1 MLALIGILVK
11 ILIVVGAT
19 QGVVAYLILVE
30 RKVAAYAQDRIG
42 PNRCGR
48 EFGLPFGLL
57 QPLADGAKM
66 LLKEDVVPSYV
77 TKPLFLLAPSIA
89 ISAAMIAFAV
99 VPFGPVGP
107 SAPWL
112 PWGGPDLRLMPAL
125 NKVEDI
131 PREGKNLVIVAAVN
145 HGLHFRVF
153 DRDGKRV
160 DDLDEKAV
168 AAQPRQVEDL
178 KKQLQSVWP
187 PHELTRSEKSR
198 IVAAVPAMLGHA
210 LPGQVEFQIAP
221 GIDVGIVYIFAIGS
235 LAVYGV
241 ILGGWASNNKY
252 SFLGG
257 LRSSAQLISY
267 EIPLGLSIL
276 GMVLLAGSLDLN
288 TIVNWQDHNVWG
300 VVIQLP
306 GCLLFV
312 ISAFAETNRLPFD
325 LPEAEQELVGGYH
338 TEYSAMKFGM
348 FFLGEYLHV
357 ITVSY
362 LTVVLFFGGWDI
374 PFVLDQEQTGWI
386 AALAKMIVL
395 IAKVALMIF
404 FMMWVRW
411 TLPRF
416 RYDQLMDL
424 AWKSLIPLALVNLVA
439 TATIVHLWRT

>member
-1 MLALIGILVK
+1 MLAVIGILLK
-11 ILIVVGAT
+11 ILVVVGVA
-19 QGVVAYLILVE
+19 QGAVAYLILVE

-42 PNRCGR
+42 PNRAGT

-66 LLKEDVVPSYV
+66 LLKEDVIPAYV
-77 TKPLFLLAPSIA
+77 NKPLFILAPA
-89 ISAAMIAFAV
+89 ISIIAATIGFAV
-99 VPFGPVGP
+99 IPFGPVGR
-107 SAPWL
+107 SAPS
-112 PWGGPDLRLMPAL
+112 G
-125 NKVEDI
+125 I
-131 PREGKNLVIVAAVN
+131 
-145 HGLHFRVF
+145 
-153 DRDGKRV
+153 
-160 DDLDEKAV
+160 
-168 AAQPRQVEDL
+168 
-178 KKQLQSVWP
+178 
-187 PHELTRSEKSR
+187 
-198 IVAAVPAMLGHA
+198 
-210 LPGQVEFQIAP
+210 EFQIAP
-221 GIDVGIVYIFAIGS
+221 GVDVGIVYVFAIGS

-267 EIPLGLSIL
+267 EIPLGMSVL

-288 TIVNWQDHNVWG
+288 QIINYQDGHGLWLSNWLGLPAWG
-300 VVIQLP
+300 VFVQPI
-306 GCLLFV
+306 GCLLFIV
-312 ISAFAETNRLPFD
+312 SAFAETNRLPFD

-362 LTVVLFFGGWDI
+362 LTVILFFGGWDF
-374 PFVLDQEQTGWI
+374 PFLNQLQTDWFTGLLK
-386 AALAKMIVL
+386 ALVMM
-395 IAKVALMIF
+395 AKVGLMIL

-439 TATIVHLWRT
+439 SAAIVQLLRWPR

>member
-1 MLALIGILVK
+1 MLVLFGILVK
-11 ILIVVGAT
+11 ILIVVGVT
-19 QGVVAYLILVE
+19 QGAVAYLILVE

-66 LLKEDVVPSYV
+66 LLKEDVTPSYV
-77 TKPLFLLAPSIA
+77 SRPVFILAPSIA
-89 ISAAMIAFAV
+89 IIAAMIAFAV
-99 VPFGPVGP
+99 VPFGVVGP
-107 SAPWL
+107 GSPRL
-112 PWGGPDLRLMPAL
+112 PW
-125 NKVEDI
+125 
-131 PREGKNLVIVAAVN
+131 
-145 HGLHFRVF
+145 
-153 DRDGKRV
+153 
-160 DDLDEKAV
+160 
-168 AAQPRQVEDL
+168 
-178 KKQLQSVWP
+178 
-187 PHELTRSEKSR
+187 
-198 IVAAVPAMLGHA
+198 
-210 LPGQVEFQIAP
+210 GQVEFQIAP
-221 GIDVGIVYIFAIGS
+221 GIDIGILYVFAIGS

-241 ILGGWASNNKY
+241 ILGGWGSNNKY

-267 EIPLGLSIL
+267 EIPLGMSIL
-276 GMVLLAGSLDLN
+276 GMTLLAGSLDLN
-288 TIVNWQDHNVWG
+288 TIVNWQDSHVWG
-300 VVIQLP
+300 IVVQPI
-306 GCLLFV
+306 GCLLFL

-362 LTVVLFFGGWDI
+362 MTVILFFGGWDV
-374 PFVLDQEQTGWI
+374 PFLLDQRPSSWPWLV
-386 AALAKMIVL
+386 ALVKMFVL
-395 IAKVALMIF
+395 IAKVALMIL

-439 TATIVHLWRT
+439 TATIVQLVRE